1 MTEKYYTSLAFWTM
15 GNKYLNL
22 SRGVC
27 EHIIRNRNRYM
38 LISAHQLTLKEFE
51 RKTKWNDVNM
61 VIPLLFN
68 FYHGLELMLKGF
80 VLFSE
85 GGNVKLDHKITELY
99 RKFHTHYTDQKNLIN
114 LFGRYINK
122 SQMPELLYEFLD
134 HNKLS
139 VNRFYESLRYPFN
152 NSLTKEYQHYTL
164 KYKSNDGI
172 EFYRALKKDIN
183 KMKKLTASLG
193 HSLKK

>member
-1 MTEKYYTSLAFWTM
+1 M
-15 GNKYLNL
+15 GDKYLNL

-27 EHIIRNRNRYM
+27 EQIIRNRNRYM
-38 LISAHQLTLKEFE
+38 LISDHQLTLKEIE

-68 FYHGLELMLKGF
+68 FYQGLELMLKGF

-85 GGNVKLDHKITELY
+85 GGKVKLDHLITELY

-122 SQMPELLYEFLD
+122 SQMPELLYEFLE

-152 NSLTKEYQHYTL
+152 NSLTKEYQHYKL
-164 KYKSNDGI
+164 KYQSNDGI
-172 EFYRALKKDIN
+172 EFFRSLKKDIN
-183 KMKKLTASLG
+183 RMKKLTSSLG
-193 HSLKK
+193 HSLEK